1 MGIILN
7 DSRIMTTA
15 PLSFLTTTSSS
26 PKQKNKLNQLWEE
39 VGKKQRR
46 IERYQAK
53 LDDFYHDFKASTEK
67 QERAVCRAAE
77 KWIHHLFTFVPRKT
91 IKGPQRE
98 ALYDWIQEEL
108 SILESNP
115 FNPVD
120 SRVLREAFN
129 QALLA
134 LPSNQAEDIS
144 ITEGQIEAFRE
155 EISMMLGYELDVSD
169 DELMAMVKDPQKF
182 HDYLQSVVAEEMEE
196 EHVEEDGIEWGGE
209 DSFSQADDENHF
221 EPSHYQASDALYSD
235 KQITKLYRQLA
246 KQLHPDKETD
256 EKKKSEKSALMQQ
269 LSQAKK
275 DKDVVALF
283 ILAQQ
288 HLPEHEMVMDEGM
301 LERLKMTLTEKIEQL
316 NMDYQELR
324 HGGDIKSILWQR
336 FGGGNKASRQK
347 GLREYRAHLQKESQD
362 LLAQC
367 QEVKTVKQLQQ
378 RLKLRIEASRFN
390 NPFFQID
397 PSELFS

>member
-1 MGIILN
+1 
-7 DSRIMTTA
+7 MTTA
-15 PLSFLTTTSSS
+15 PLSFLATTSSS
-26 PKQKNKLNQLWEE
+26 PKQKNKLNQLWEDVE
-39 VGKKQRR
+39 KKQRR

-67 QERAVCRAAE
+67 QERAVCRATE
-77 KWIHHLFTFVPRKT
+77 KWIHRLISFIPRKT
-91 IKGPQRE
+91 IRGPQRE

-108 SILESNP
+108 TILESNP

-120 SRVLREAFN
+120 SIALRESFN

-134 LPSNQAEDIS
+134 LPSNKADVDVMTED
-144 ITEGQIEAFRE
+144 QIEAFRE
-155 EISMMLGYELDVSD
+155 EMFMMLGYELDISN

-182 HDYLQSVVAEEMEE
+182 HDYLQSVMAEQSQE
-196 EHVEEDGIEWGGE
+196 EHAAEDDIDWGDE
-209 DSFSQADDENHF
+209 DFFSQANDDNHF
-221 EPSHYQASDALYSD
+221 EPSHHQASDALYSD

-256 EKKKSEKSALMQQ
+256 EEKKSEKSALMQQ

-283 ILAQQ
+283 MLAQQ
-288 HLPEHEMVMDEGM
+288 HLPDHEMVMDEDM

-316 NMDYQELR
+316 NLDYQDLK
-324 HGGDIKSILWQR
+324 HGGDIKNIIWQR

-347 GLREYRAHLQKESQD
+347 GLREYREHLKKESQE
-362 LLAQC
+362 LLAQS
-367 QEVKTVKQLQQ
+367 QEIKTVKQMQE
-378 RLKLRIEASRFN
+378 RLKKRVGASYFD
-390 NPFFQID
+390 NPFFKMD
-397 PSELFS
+397 PSELFA

>member
-1 MGIILN
+1 
-7 DSRIMTTA
+7 MTTV
-15 PLSFLTTTSSS
+15 PLSILATAAST

-39 VGKKQRR
+39 IEKKQRR

-53 LDDFYHDFKASTEK
+53 LDAFYHDFKISTEE
-67 QERAVCRAAE
+67 QEQAVCRAAE
-77 KWIHHLFTFVPRKT
+77 QWIHHLLTFIPRKT

-134 LPSNQAEDIS
+134 LPSNQAKDIS
-144 ITEGQIEAFRE
+144 ITEDQIEAFRE
-155 EISMMLGYELDVSD
+155 EISMMLGYDLDVSD

-182 HDYLQSVVAEEMEE
+182 HDYLQSVVAEDMEE
-196 EHVEEDGIEWGGE
+196 EYVDEDDIEWGGE
-209 DSFSQADDENHF
+209 DFFSQADDENHV
-221 EPSHYQASDALYSD
+221 EPSHHQASEALYSD

-256 EKKKSEKSALMQQ
+256 ENKKTEKSALMQQ

-275 DKDVVALF
+275 DKDVVALL

-316 NMDYQELR
+316 NMDYQELQ

-347 GLREYRAHLQKESQD
+347 GLREYRDNLHKEAQD
-362 LLAQC
+362 LLAEC
-367 QEVKTVKQLQQ
+367 QEVKTVKQLQLH
-378 RLKLRIEASRFN
+378 LKQRIEMSRFN
-390 NPFFQID
+390 NPFFKMD
-397 PSELFS
+397 PSELFA

>member
-1 MGIILN
+1 
-7 DSRIMTTA
+7 MTTA
-15 PLSFLTTTSSS
+15 PLSFLATTSSS

-53 LDDFYHDFKASTEK
+53 LDDFYHDFKASTEE
-67 QERAVCRAAE
+67 QERAMCRAAE
-77 KWIHHLFTFVPRKT
+77 QWIHHLLTFIPRKT

-108 SILESNP
+108 TILESTP

-120 SRVLREAFN
+120 SIVLRESFN

-134 LPSNQAEDIS
+134 LPSNQAEGS
-144 ITEGQIEAFRE
+144 VITEDQMEAFRE
-155 EISMMLGYELDVSD
+155 EMSMMLGYDLDVSD
-169 DELMAMVKDPQKF
+169 DELMAMLKDPQKF
-182 HDYLQSVVAEEMEE
+182 HDYLQSLIAEKMEE
-196 EHVEEDGIEWGGE
+196 EHGEEDDIDWGGE
-209 DSFSQADDENHF
+209 DFFSQTDDQAHLDL
-221 EPSHYQASDALYSD
+221 SHHQASDALYSD

-256 EKKKSEKSALMQQ
+256 EEKKSEKSALMQQ

-283 ILAQQ
+283 MLAQQ

-316 NMDYQELR
+316 NLDYQDLQ
-324 HGGDIKSILWQR
+324 HGGDIKSIIWQR

-347 GLREYRAHLQKESQD
+347 GLREYRDHLQKEAQN
-362 LLAQC
+362 LLAEC
-367 QEVKTVKQLQQ
+367 QEVKTVKQLQL
-378 RLKLRIEASRFN
+378 RLKQRIEVSRFN
-390 NPFFQID
+390 NPFFKID
-397 PSELFS
+397 PSELFA

>member
-1 MGIILN
+1 
-7 DSRIMTTA
+7 MTTV
-15 PLSFLTTTSSS
+15 PLSFLATTSSS
-26 PKQKNKLNQLWEE
+26 PKQKNKLNQLWEDVE
-39 VGKKQRR
+39 KKQRR

-67 QERAVCRAAE
+67 QERAVCRATE
-77 KWIHHLFTFVPRKT
+77 KWIHRLISFIPRKT

-108 SILESNP
+108 TILESNP

-120 SRVLREAFN
+120 SIALRESFN

-134 LPSNQAEDIS
+134 LPSNKADVDVMTED
-144 ITEGQIEAFRE
+144 QIEAFRE
-155 EISMMLGYELDVSD
+155 EMFMMLGYELDISN

-182 HDYLQSVVAEEMEE
+182 HDYLQSVMAEKSQE
-196 EHVEEDGIEWGGE
+196 EHAAEDDIDWGDE
-209 DSFSQADDENHF
+209 DFFSQANDDNHF
-221 EPSHYQASDALYSD
+221 EPSHHQASDALYSD

-256 EKKKSEKSALMQQ
+256 EEKKSEKSALMQQ

-283 ILAQQ
+283 MLAQQ
-288 HLPEHEMVMDEGM
+288 HLPDHEMVMDEDM

-316 NMDYQELR
+316 NLDYQDLK
-324 HGGDIKSILWQR
+324 HGGDIKNIIWQR

-347 GLREYRAHLQKESQD
+347 GLREYREHLKKESQE
-362 LLAQC
+362 LLAQS
-367 QEVKTVKQLQQ
+367 QEIKTVKQMQE
-378 RLKLRIEASRFN
+378 RLKKRVGASYFD
-390 NPFFQID
+390 NPFFKMD
-397 PSELFS
+397 PSELFA

>member
-1 MGIILN
+1 
-7 DSRIMTTA
+7 MTTV
-15 PLSFLTTTSSS
+15 PLSFLATTSSS
-26 PKQKNKLNQLWEE
+26 PKQKNKLNQLWEDVE
-39 VGKKQRR
+39 KKQRR

-67 QERAVCRAAE
+67 QERAVCRATE
-77 KWIHHLFTFVPRKT
+77 KWIHRLISFIPRKT

-108 SILESNP
+108 TILESNP

-120 SRVLREAFN
+120 SIALRESFN

-134 LPSNQAEDIS
+134 LPSNQADANVMTED
-144 ITEGQIEAFRE
+144 QIEAFRE
-155 EISMMLGYELDVSD
+155 EMFMMLGYELDISD

-182 HDYLQSVVAEEMEE
+182 HDYLQSVMAEKSQEEHAEEDDIDWGD
-196 EHVEEDGIEWGGE
+196 EDF
-209 DSFSQADDENHF
+209 FSQANDDNHF
-221 EPSHYQASDALYSD
+221 EPSHHQASDALYSD

-256 EKKKSEKSALMQQ
+256 EEKKSEKSALMQQ

-283 ILAQQ
+283 MLAQQ
-288 HLPEHEMVMDEGM
+288 HLPDHEMVMDEDM

-316 NMDYQELR
+316 NLDYQDLK
-324 HGGDIKSILWQR
+324 HGGDIKNIIWQR

-347 GLREYRAHLQKESQD
+347 GLREYREHLKKESQE
-362 LLAQC
+362 LLAQS
-367 QEVKTVKQLQQ
+367 QEIKTVKQMQE
-378 RLKLRIEASRFN
+378 RLKKRVGASYFD
-390 NPFFQID
+390 NPFFKMD
-397 PSELFS
+397 PSELFA

>member
-1 MGIILN
+1 
-7 DSRIMTTA
+7 MTTA
-15 PLSFLTTTSSS
+15 PLSFLATTSSS
-26 PKQKNKLNQLWEE
+26 PKQKNKLNQLWED

-46 IERYQAK
+46 IERFQAK
-53 LDDFYHDFKASTEK
+53 LDDFYHDFKASNEK
-67 QERAVCRAAE
+67 QEHAVCQATE
-77 KWIHHLFTFVPRKT
+77 QWIHHLLTFIPRKT

-108 SILESNP
+108 RILESNP

-134 LPSNQAEDIS
+134 LPSNPPEERL
-144 ITEGQIEAFRE
+144 ITEDQIEAIRE
-155 EISMMLGYELDVSD
+155 EISMMLGYDLDVSD

-182 HDYLQSVVAEEMEE
+182 HDYLQSVMAEKMEE
-196 EHVEEDGIEWGGE
+196 EYVEEEDIDWGGE
-209 DSFSQADDENHF
+209 DFFSQTNDQAHF
-221 EPSHYQASDALYSD
+221 EPSHHQASDALYSD

-256 EKKKSEKSALMQQ
+256 EEKKSEKSALMQQ

-283 ILAQQ
+283 MLAQQ
-288 HLPEHEMVMDEGM
+288 YLPEHEMVMDDDM

-316 NMDYQELR
+316 NLDYQDLK
-324 HGGDIKSILWQR
+324 HGGDIKSIIWQR

-347 GLREYRAHLQKESQD
+347 GLREYHDHLQKEAHD
-362 LLAQC
+362 LLAEC
-367 QEVKTVKQLQQ
+367 QEIKTVKQLQL
-378 RLKLRIEASRFN
+378 RLKQRIEASRFN
-390 NPFFQID
+390 NPFFQMD
-397 PSELFS
+397 PSELFF

>member
-1 MGIILN
+1 
-7 DSRIMTTA
+7 
-15 PLSFLTTTSSS
+15 
-26 PKQKNKLNQLWEE
+26 
-39 VGKKQRR
+39 
-46 IERYQAK
+46 
-53 LDDFYHDFKASTEK
+53 LDDFYHDFKASNEK
-67 QERAVCRAAE
+67 QEHAMCRATE
-77 KWIHHLFTFVPRKT
+77 KWIHHLLTFIPRKT

-108 SILESNP
+108 TILESNP

-120 SRVLREAFN
+120 SIALRESFN

-134 LPSNQAEDIS
+134 LPSNQGEDIL
-144 ITEGQIEAFRE
+144 ITEDQIEGFRE

-182 HDYLQSVVAEEMEE
+182 HDYLQSVVAEKMEE
-196 EHVEEDGIEWGGE
+196 EHGEEDDIDWGGE
-209 DSFSQADDENHF
+209 DYFSQTDGKAHF
-221 EPSHYQASDALYSD
+221 DLSHHQASDALYSD

-256 EKKKSEKSALMQQ
+256 EEKKSEKSALMQQ

-283 ILAQQ
+283 MLAQQ
-288 HLPEHEMVMDEGM
+288 HLPEHEMVMDDGM

-316 NMDYQELR
+316 NLEYQDLQ
-324 HGGDIKSILWQR
+324 HGGDIKSIIWQR

-347 GLREYRAHLQKESQD
+347 MLREYRDNLQKEAQD
-362 LLAQC
+362 LLAEC
-367 QEVKTVKQLQQ
+367 QEVKTVKQLQL
-378 RLKLRIEASRFN
+378 RLKQRIEVSRFH
-390 NPFFQID
+390 NPFFKID
-397 PSELFS
+397 PSELFA

>member
-1 MGIILN
+1 
-7 DSRIMTTA
+7 MTTV
-15 PLSFLTTTSSS
+15 PLSFLATTSSS
-26 PKQKNKLNQLWEE
+26 PKQKNKLNQLWEDVE
-39 VGKKQRR
+39 KKQRR

-67 QERAVCRAAE
+67 QERAVCRATE
-77 KWIHHLFTFVPRKT
+77 KWIHRLISFIPRKT

-108 SILESNP
+108 TILESNP

-120 SRVLREAFN
+120 SIALRESFN

-134 LPSNQAEDIS
+134 LPSNKADVDVMTED
-144 ITEGQIEAFRE
+144 QIEAFRE
-155 EISMMLGYELDVSD
+155 EMFMMLGYELDISN

-182 HDYLQSVVAEEMEE
+182 HDYLQSVMAEKSQEEHAEEDDIDWGD
-196 EHVEEDGIEWGGE
+196 ED
-209 DSFSQADDENHF
+209 FFFQANDDNHF
-221 EPSHYQASDALYSD
+221 EPSHHQASDALYSD

-256 EKKKSEKSALMQQ
+256 EEKKSEKSALMQQ

-283 ILAQQ
+283 MLAQQ
-288 HLPEHEMVMDEGM
+288 HLPDHEMVMDEDM

-316 NMDYQELR
+316 NLDYQDLK
-324 HGGDIKSILWQR
+324 HGGDIKNIIWQR

-347 GLREYRAHLQKESQD
+347 GLREYREHLKKESQA
-362 LLAQC
+362 LLAQS
-367 QEVKTVKQLQQ
+367 QEIKTVKQMQE
-378 RLKLRIEASRFN
+378 RLKKRVGASYFD
-390 NPFFQID
+390 NPFFNMD
-397 PSELFS
+397 PSELFA

>member
-1 MGIILN
+1 
-7 DSRIMTTA
+7 MTTA
-15 PLSFLTTTSSS
+15 PLSFLTTTPSS
-26 PKQKNKLNQLWEE
+26 PKQKNKLNQLWEDVE
-39 VGKKQRR
+39 KKQRR

-67 QERAVCRAAE
+67 QERAVCRATE
-77 KWIHHLFTFVPRKT
+77 KWIHRLISFIPRKT

-108 SILESNP
+108 TILESNP

-120 SRVLREAFN
+120 SIALRESFN

-134 LPSNQAEDIS
+134 LPSNKADVDVMTED
-144 ITEGQIEAFRE
+144 QIEAFRE
-155 EISMMLGYELDVSD
+155 EMFMMLGYELDISD

-182 HDYLQSVVAEEMEE
+182 HDYLQSVMAEKSQE
-196 EHVEEDGIEWGGE
+196 EHAAEDDIDWGGE
-209 DSFSQADDENHF
+209 DFFSQANDDNHF
-221 EPSHYQASDALYSD
+221 EPSHHQASDALYSD

-256 EKKKSEKSALMQQ
+256 EERKSEKSALMQQ

-283 ILAQQ
+283 MLAQQ
-288 HLPEHEMVMDEGM
+288 HLPDHEMVMDEDM

-316 NMDYQELR
+316 NLDYQDLK
-324 HGGDIKSILWQR
+324 HGGDIKNIIWQR

-347 GLREYRAHLQKESQD
+347 GLREYREHLKKESQE
-362 LLAQC
+362 LLAQS
-367 QEVKTVKQLQQ
+367 QEIKTVKQMQE
-378 RLKLRIEASRFN
+378 RLKKRVGASYFD
-390 NPFFQID
+390 NPFFNMD
-397 PSELFS
+397 PSELFA

>member
-1 MGIILN
+1 
-7 DSRIMTTA
+7 MTTA
-15 PLSFLTTTSSS
+15 PLSFLATTSSS

-39 VGKKQRR
+39 VGKRQRR
-46 IERYQAK
+46 LERYQAK
-53 LDDFYHDFKASTEK
+53 LDDFYHDFKASNEK
-67 QERAVCRAAE
+67 QEHAMCRATE
-77 KWIHHLFTFVPRKT
+77 KWIHHLLTFIPRKT

-108 SILESNP
+108 TILESNP

-120 SRVLREAFN
+120 SIALRESFN

-134 LPSNQAEDIS
+134 LPSNQGEDIL
-144 ITEGQIEAFRE
+144 ITEDQIEGFRE
-155 EISMMLGYELDVSD
+155 EISMMLGYDLDVSD

-182 HDYLQSVVAEEMEE
+182 HDYLQSVVAEKMEE
-196 EHVEEDGIEWGGE
+196 EHGEEDDIDWGGE
-209 DSFSQADDENHF
+209 DYFSQTDGKAHF
-221 EPSHYQASDALYSD
+221 DLSHHQASDALYSD

-256 EKKKSEKSALMQQ
+256 EEKKSEKSALMQQ

-283 ILAQQ
+283 MLAQQ
-288 HLPEHEMVMDEGM
+288 HLPEHEMVMDDGM

-316 NMDYQELR
+316 NLEYQDLQ
-324 HGGDIKSILWQR
+324 HGGDIKSIIWQR

-347 GLREYRAHLQKESQD
+347 GLREYRDNLQKEAQD
-362 LLAQC
+362 LLAEC
-367 QEVKTVKQLQQ
+367 QEVKTVKQLQL
-378 RLKLRIEASRFN
+378 RLKQRIEVSRFH
-390 NPFFQID
+390 NPFFKID
-397 PSELFS
+397 PSELFA

>member
-1 MGIILN
+1 
-7 DSRIMTTA
+7 MTTV
-15 PLSFLTTTSSS
+15 PLSFLATTSSS
-26 PKQKNKLNQLWEE
+26 PKQKNKLNQLWEDVE
-39 VGKKQRR
+39 KKQRR

-67 QERAVCRAAE
+67 QERAVCRATE
-77 KWIHHLFTFVPRKT
+77 KWIHRLISFIPRKT

-108 SILESNP
+108 TILESNP

-120 SRVLREAFN
+120 SIALRESFN

-134 LPSNQAEDIS
+134 LPSNKADVDVMTED
-144 ITEGQIEAFRE
+144 QIEAFRE
-155 EISMMLGYELDVSD
+155 EMFMMLGYELDISN

-182 HDYLQSVVAEEMEE
+182 HDYLQSVMAEKSQE
-196 EHVEEDGIEWGGE
+196 EHAAEDDIDWGDE
-209 DSFSQADDENHF
+209 DFFSQANDDNHF
-221 EPSHYQASDALYSD
+221 EPSHHQASDALYSD

-256 EKKKSEKSALMQQ
+256 EEKKSEKSALMQQ

-283 ILAQQ
+283 MLAQQ
-288 HLPEHEMVMDEGM
+288 HLPDHEMVMDEDM

-316 NMDYQELR
+316 NLDYQDLK
-324 HGGDIKSILWQR
+324 HGGDIKNIIWQR

-347 GLREYRAHLQKESQD
+347 GLREYREHLKKESQA
-362 LLAQC
+362 LLAQS
-367 QEVKTVKQLQQ
+367 QEIKTVKQMQE
-378 RLKLRIEASRFN
+378 RLKKRVGASYFD
-390 NPFFQID
+390 NPFFKMD
-397 PSELFS
+397 PSELFA